1 MSDTFEIGA
10 AFSYGVDKLT
20 TRGGA
25 LLLVAYIFHQLA
37 AQVSVQSLFA
47 QLLADT
53 AAGGQ
58 VDRIYP
64 LAIDVPVTASGGLF
78 VLLLLV
84 GMALMVVATRALYA
98 DIDRLPTA
106 DHTRRLGRTVAAT
119 LVVSI
124 IYGLAVGI
132 GTVLFIVPGLF
143 LAVSL
148 VFAQPAV
155 ILEDAGVIEALKRSW
170 SLTSGN
176 RLKLFGL
183 GVIVAILSG
192 VVGGVIGLFGAFVP
206 VLGDLVSAAVTG
218 VASVFGLAVLV
229 GAYKQLADDAGTAVA
244 AGAEN
249 RL

>member
-25 LLLVAYIFHQLA
+25 ILVAAYVFHQLVT
-37 AQVSVQSLFA
+37 QLSVQSMFA
-47 QLLADT
+47 QLFADT
-53 AAGGQ
+53 FSADQ
-58 VDRIYP
+58 LDQIYP
-64 LAIDVPVTASGGLF
+64 LAIDLPVTVSGGLF

-84 GMALMVVATRALYA
+84 GMALMVVATRALYS

-106 DHTRRLGRTVAAT
+106 DHTRRLGRTVAVT
-119 LVVSI
+119 FVVSI

-132 GTVLFIVPGLF
+132 GTVLFVIPGIF

-155 ILEDAGVIEALKRSW
+155 ILEDAGVIEALERSW

-183 GVIVAILSG
+183 GVLVVVLSG
-192 VVGGVIGLFGAFVP
+192 VVGGVVGLFGAFVP

-229 GAYKQLADDAGTAVA
+229 GAYQQLAGGAGGSAGAA
-244 AGAEN
+244 AGN